1 MQGRVAD
8 GEAGEEKTE
17 MKTEMEAE
25 RKSWP
30 KTGKEMYIILFLDH
44 ILSR

>member
-17 MKTEMEAE
+17 MERGEREKKGTEPCLPEKGEKMEV
-25 RKSWP
+25 R
-30 KTGKEMYIILFLDH
+30 
-44 ILSR
+44 

>member
-17 MKTEMEAE
+17 MKTEMERGE
-25 RKSWP
+25 REKRRGQNHACQ
-30 KTGKEMYIILFLDH
+30 KKEK
-44 ILSR
+44 RWK